1 MNYKL
6 LDDAEL
12 VELMKANDDLAF
24 REIYLR
30 YWKEMFISSRK
41 KVDDSVIAEEL
52 VQNVFVS
59 LWDKRQSSEI
69 KHLQNYIHA
78 ALRYCFINYVKK
90 QIVAGKYID
99 HEKCTKTEYIN
110 PTEEA
115 FALKELSLKIE
126 KSICHLPTKTGQI
139 FRMSRYEN
147 RSIKEI
153 SNYFKITE
161 KAVEYHI
168 TQSLKTLKVLLK
180 DFIVVLILA
189 LIK

>member
-6 LDDAEL
+6 LDDAAL
-12 VELMKANDDLAF
+12 VDLMKANDDLAF

-30 YWKEMFISSRK
+30 YWREMLSSSRK
-41 KVDDSVIAEEL
+41 KVSDPVIAEEL

-59 LWDKRQSSEI
+59 LWDKRQNSDI
-69 KHLQNYIHA
+69 KQLRNYMYV

-90 QIVAGKYID
+90 QMVAAKYID
-99 HEKCTKTEYIN
+99 HEKSAKTEYAN
-110 PTEEA
+110 STEEA

-126 KSICHLPTKTGQI
+126 ESICHLPAKTGRI

-147 RSIKEI
+147 RSVREI
-153 SNYFKITE
+153 SDYFKITD

-180 DFIVVLILA
+180 DFMVVLLLA